1 MILLLTRVP
10 RAGATYAD
18 WEGDLFCPCCEVI
31 SLELPPPYDIHHA
44 SIPCCCDCLR
54 LSGLPSSLIG
64 RSLACRPTC
73 VAVAK
78 NGWGDDEDDD
88 SLAALYCDFSWANS
102 GTLFDLIL
110 SPLVTDLYNDLSI
123 EVRAVLVCVPDA
135 FSGAVA
141 RVLLSDQRT

>member
-1 MILLLTRVP
+1 
-10 RAGATYAD
+10 
-18 WEGDLFCPCCEVI
+18 
-31 SLELPPPYDIHHA
+31 
-44 SIPCCCDCLR
+44 
-54 LSGLPSSLIG
+54 
-64 RSLACRPTC
+64 
-73 VAVAK
+73 
-78 NGWGDDEDDD
+78 
-88 SLAALYCDFSWANS
+88 LYCDFSWANS